1 MNYDNIRRAIRE
13 HGMHT
18 LTTELLKQSSEVYP
32 TTWNLKT
39 AALTVTM
46 KMAKNREAEQVMRQG
61 VASFLKAT
69 NE

>member
-18 LTTELLKQSSEVYP
+18 LTAELLKQASEVYP

-46 KMAKNREAEQVMRQG
+46 KMAKNREAESVMRRG
-61 VASFLKAT
+61 IASYMKVT

>member
-32 TTWNLKT
+32 TRWNLKT

-46 KMAKNREAEQVMRQG
+46 KMAKNRAAEAVMRTG
-61 VASFLKAT
+61 VSSYLKAIH
-69 NE
+69 E